1 MSRGI
6 ARRRSLVTRVKETTV
21 SQYDVVIAG
30 AGQNGLSTA
39 AYLAKAGLKVCVLE
53 SRDFLGGGVVSFK
66 DELGVTHDAASTVH
80 TLIQLNPLIAN
91 DELGLLSKYGLDY
104 VYPEASTTD
113 IFVNKNLAIT
123 LYFDI
128 DRCCEEI
135 ATKLGEDEAKAYREF
150 YDFTQAIGPML
161 TLGMF
166 APPVDAQTMIA
177 ALQGF
182 GEMGERLIHYLGMS
196 AYEIV
201 CEVFRT
207 EELREVT
214 TRFVSESMI
223 SPFDKGTGG
232 SFLAVMYMMHAPSKY
247 RMPHCVGGSQKLT
260 DALAALIRDCGG
272 EIRTNAKVAKV
283 KVENGACTAFVLED
297 GEEVTA
303 KKFVSTLNIKQLFGS
318 NGMVDPSLVP
328 EWLTEK
334 VDNLRP
340 SYYVGFLQNITLKE
354 APRYKAL
361 GDKPTEGL
369 ITEQSHGPEHY
380 RQVFDDLKAGKH
392 SPYDS
397 SATCNSTLIDPS
409 RGGEGGYQTL
419 YLYNYEPYAL
429 DGDPA
434 NWDKYGQEIAD
445 KNFEAWCELTTNI
458 KPEDALTRTV
468 HNPLDYARWDDSW
481 LCGDFCHISQ
491 EADQGSSNRPFPEMA
506 RFATP
511 IENLY
516 LGGASA
522 WPGPTV
528 SGGGRAVAQVLFE
541 DMDIDFDAVING

>member
-1 MSRGI
+1 MS
-6 ARRRSLVTRVKETTV
+6 K
-21 SQYDVVIAG
+21 YDVVVAG

-39 AYLAKAGLKVCVLE
+39 AYLAKAGMKVCVLE
-53 SRDFLGGGVVSFK
+53 GREFLGGGVVSFK
-66 DELGVTHDAASTVH
+66 DELGVIHDAASTVH

-91 DELGLLSKYGLDY
+91 DELGLIRDYGLDY
-104 VYPEASTTD
+104 VYPEASTTEVFIND
-113 IFVNKNLAIT
+113 ETGEHKAIT

-135 ATKLGEDEAKAYREF
+135 ATKLGDGEAKAYREF
-150 YDFTQAIGPML
+150 YEFVQSIDPML

-166 APPVDAQTMIA
+166 APPVSGEQMVA
-177 ALQGF
+177 ALSGF
-182 GEMGERLIHYLGMS
+182 GEIGQRLIHYLGMS

-201 CEVFRT
+201 CEVFKS

-214 TRFVSESMI
+214 TRFVSESMV
-223 SPFDKGTGG
+223 SPFDPATGG
-232 SFLAVMYMMHAPSKY
+232 SFLAVMYMMHAPTKY
-247 RMPHCVGGSQKLT
+247 HMPHCVGGSQKLT
-260 DALAALIRDCGG
+260 DALAAFIRDHGG
-272 EIRTNAKVAKV
+272 EIRTNAKIAKV
-283 KVENGACTAFVLED
+283 KTEGKVAKAFVLED
-297 GEEVTA
+297 GEEIEG
-303 KKFVSTLNIKQLFGS
+303 KKLVSTLNIKQLFGS
-318 NGMVDPSLVP
+318 DGMVDPALMG
-328 EWLTEK
+328 EEFTAK

-354 APRYKAL
+354 APLYKAL
-361 GDKPTEGL
+361 GGKPTPGL
-369 ITEQSHGPEHY
+369 ITEQSHGHDHY
-380 RQVFDDLKAGKH
+380 VKVFEDLKAGHH

-397 SATCNSTLIDPS
+397 AATCNSTLIDPS

-429 DGDPA
+429 EGDPA
-434 NWDKYGQEIAD
+434 NWDKMGKEIAD
-445 KNFEAWCELTTNI
+445 RNFEAWCELTTNT
-458 KPEDALTRTV
+458 KPEDALTRTI

-481 LCGDFCHISQ
+481 IAGDFCHISQ

-541 DMDIDFDAVING
+541 DMDIDFDAAING

>member
-1 MSRGI
+1 M
-6 ARRRSLVTRVKETTV
+6 

-53 SRDFLGGGVVSFK
+53 GRDFLGGGVISFK

-80 TLIQLNPLIAN
+80 TLIQLNPLISA

-104 VYPEASTTD
+104 AYPEASTTEV
-113 IFVNKNLAIT
+113 FVNKNMAIT

-128 DRCCEEI
+128 DRCCAEIEE
-135 ATKLGEDEAKAYREF
+135 KLGKEEAEAYREF
-150 YDFTQAIGPML
+150 HDFTQAIGPML

-166 APPVDAQTMIA
+166 APPVDSATMVS
-177 ALQGF
+177 ALAGF
-182 GEMGERLIHYLGMS
+182 GPLGERLIHYLGMS

-201 CEVFRT
+201 CEVFKT
-207 EELREVT
+207 DELREVT
-214 TRFVSESMI
+214 TRFVSESMV
-223 SPFDKGTGG
+223 SPFDPATGG
-232 SFLAVMYMMHAPSKY
+232 TFLAVMYMMHAPSKY

-260 DALAALIRDCGG
+260 DALAAMIRDYGG
-272 EIRTNAKVAKV
+272 EIRTGAKLAKV
-283 KVENGACTAFVLED
+283 KVEDGACAGFVLES
-297 GEEVTA
+297 GEEITA
-303 KKFVSTLNIKQLFGS
+303 KKYVSTLNIKQLFGS
-318 NGMVDPSLVP
+318 NGMVDPSFVP

-361 GDKPTEGL
+361 GDKPTPGL
-369 ITEQSHGPEHY
+369 ITEQSHGHEHY
-380 RQVFDDLKAGKH
+380 KKIFDDLKAGQH

-397 SATCNSTLIDPS
+397 SATCNATLVDPS
-409 RGGEGGYQTL
+409 RGGEGGYHTL

-429 DGDPA
+429 YGDPA

-445 KNFEAWCELTTNI
+445 KNFEAWCEMTTNI

-468 HNPLDYARWDDSW
+468 HNPLDFARWNDAW

-511 IENLY
+511 IKNLY

-541 DMDIDFDAVING
+541 DMDIDFDATING

>member
-1 MSRGI
+1 M
-6 ARRRSLVTRVKETTV
+6 

-53 SRDFLGGGVVSFK
+53 SRDILGGGVISFK
-66 DELGVTHDAASTVH
+66 DELGVIHDGAATVH
-80 TLIQLNPLIAN
+80 TLIQLNPMIAN

-104 VYPEASTTD
+104 VYPEASTTE
-113 IFVNKNLAIT
+113 IFNNKNMAIT

-128 DRCCEEI
+128 DRCCAEIEE
-135 ATKLGEDEAKAYREF
+135 KLGKEEAEAYREF
-150 YDFTQAIGPML
+150 HDFTQAIGPML

-166 APPVDAQTMIA
+166 APPVDSETMVSVLA
-177 ALQGF
+177 GF
-182 GEMGERLIHYLGMS
+182 GPIGERLIHYLGMS

-201 CEVFRT
+201 CEVFKT
-207 EELREVT
+207 DELREVT
-214 TRFVSESMI
+214 TRFVSESMV
-223 SPFDKGTGG
+223 SPFDPATGG
-232 SFLAVMYMMHAPSKY
+232 TFLAVMYMMHAPSKY

-260 DALAALIRDCGG
+260 DAMAAMIRDYGG
-272 EIRTNAKVAKV
+272 EIRTGAKIAKV
-283 KVENGACTAFVLED
+283 KVEDGACTAFVLEN

-318 NGMVDPSLVP
+318 NGMVDPALVP

-361 GDKPTEGL
+361 GDKPTPGL
-369 ITEQSHGPEHY
+369 ITEQSHGHEHY
-380 RQVFDDLKAGKH
+380 KKVFEDLKAGQH

-409 RGGEGGYQTL
+409 RGGENGYHTL

-429 DGDPA
+429 YGDPA

-445 KNFEAWCELTTNI
+445 KNWEAWCEMTTNI
-458 KPEDALTRTV
+458 TPADALTRTV
-468 HNPLDYARWDDSW
+468 HNPLDYARWNDAW

-511 IENLY
+511 IQNLY

>member
-1 MSRGI
+1 M
-6 ARRRSLVTRVKETTV
+6 

-53 SRDFLGGGVVSFK
+53 GRDFLGGGVISFK

-80 TLIQLNPLIAN
+80 TLIQLNPLISA

-104 VYPEASTTD
+104 AYPEASTTEV
-113 IFVNKNLAIT
+113 FVNKNMAIT

-128 DRCCEEI
+128 DRCCAEIEE
-135 ATKLGEDEAKAYREF
+135 KLGKEEAEAYREF
-150 YDFTQAIGPML
+150 HDFTQAIGPML

-166 APPVDAQTMIA
+166 APPVDSATMVS
-177 ALQGF
+177 ALAGF
-182 GEMGERLIHYLGMS
+182 GPLGERLIHYLGMS

-201 CEVFRT
+201 CEVFKT
-207 EELREVT
+207 DELREVT
-214 TRFVSESMI
+214 TRFVSESMVG
-223 SPFDKGTGG
+223 PFDPGTGAT
-232 SFLAVMYMMHAPSKY
+232 FLGAMYMMHAPIRF
-247 RMPHCVGGSQKLT
+247 RMPHCEGGSQSLT
-260 DALAALIRDCGG
+260 NALVSMVKDYGG
-272 EIRTNAKVAKV
+272 EIRCGAKIAGV
-283 KVENGACTAFVLED
+283 KVEDGECKAFVLED
-297 GEEVTA
+297 GEEIVG

-318 NGMVDPSLVP
+318 NGLVDPKWLP

-334 VDNLRP
+334 VDKLRH

-354 APRYKAL
+354 APRYKLL
-361 GDKPTEGL
+361 GDKPTPGL
-369 ITEQSHGPEHY
+369 ITEQSHGHEQY
-380 RQVFDDLKAGKH
+380 KQFFEDLKAGKP

-397 SATCNSTLIDPS
+397 AATCNATLIDPS
-409 RGGEGGYQTL
+409 RGGPDGYHTL
-419 YLYNYEPYAL
+419 YLYSYEPYAL
-429 DGDPA
+429 YGDPA

-445 KNFEAWCELTTNI
+445 KIFEAWCEMTTNI
-458 KPEDALTRTV
+458 KPEDALVRV
-468 HNPLDYARWDDSW
+468 VRNPLDYARWNDAW
-481 LCGDFCHISQ
+481 LGGDFCHISQ
-491 EADQGSSNRPFPEMA
+491 EADQGKSNRPFPEMM

-511 IENLY
+511 IKNLY

-541 DMDIDFDAVING
+541 DMDIDFDATING